1 MIQTGQMP
9 GILLCRHA
17 VTSRKQLLESLCR
30 RVARHAGLC
39 ERTVLDSVID
49 REKLGSTAI
58 GDGIALPHA
67 TITGAATTS
76 SLLATLDQPVEF
88 DSPDGRPVDIVM
100 LVLGSNR
107 DSAGHLT
114 TLALASRQLRAS
126 SHFLRAADS
135 EAALSNAVIGLLAA
149 A

>member
-17 VTSRKQLLESLCR
+17 VTSKKQLLESLCR

-58 GDGIALPHA
+58 GNGIALPHA
-67 TITGAATTS
+67 TIAGAATTC
-76 SLLATLDQPVEF
+76 SLLATL
-88 DSPDGRPVDIVM
+88 G
-100 LVLGSNR
+100 
-107 DSAGHLT
+107 
-114 TLALASRQLRAS
+114 LASRQLRAS

-135 EAALSNAVIGLLAA
+135 EAALRNAVIGLLAA

>member
-1 MIQTGQMP
+1 MVQTGQMP
-9 GILLCRHA
+9 GIPLCRHA
-17 VTSRKQLLESLCR
+17 VTSKKQLLESLCR
-30 RVARHAGLC
+30 RVARHADLC
-39 ERTVLDSVID
+39 EQTVRDSVID
-49 REKLGSTAI
+49 REKIGSTAM

-76 SLLATLDQPVEF
+76 SLLTTLNQPVEF

-135 EAALSNAVIGLLAA
+135 EAALRNAVIGLLAA